1 MRNLD
6 TKIRCYRKKDHL
18 LNCKILELEIK
29 LAECGIDYS
38 AECEK
43 KNCELDYC
51 CDVFQTHMHKEFQEL
66 KHCVCCKADYAR
78 CLQALHDAKNPP
90 EPVAKDAVVHVG
102 KVPLPP
108 VEEVKE
114 DAPKGEEKKVEITP
128 EDDKDVKD
136 ETEKDN
142 KTVVVDAD
150 ALLRGEVK
158 TKAVKNQS

>member
-29 LAECGIDYS
+29 LAECDIDYS

-51 CDVFQTHMHKEFQEL
+51 CDVFQTHLHKEFQEL
-66 KHCVCCKADYAR
+66 KHCVCCKADYAH
-78 CLQALHDAKNPP
+78 CLQALYDAKNPP
-90 EPVAKDAVVHVG
+90 EPNAKDAVVHVG

-108 VEEVKE
+108 AEENKVE
-114 DAPKGEEKKVEITP
+114 DAPKVETPKPAEK
-128 EDDKDVKD
+128 
-136 ETEKDN
+136 
-142 KTVVVDAD
+142 VVQVDANEFLGGEKTTTED
-150 ALLRGEVK
+150 AAAK
-158 TKAVKNQS
+158 